1 MPPQCYSRRTA
12 QILSADNREHEV
24 AGTALNWLFL
34 IEAMRARH
42 WKGPSPYRAP
52 CAVKSW
58 PIGLP
63 EADDGADR
71 DGDRNRDQNPEQ
83 DREKDGQGEGLSN
96 FADPADLA
104 SPPRTVLGERIRFDG
119 ARLAELRMIFE
130 T

>member
-1 MPPQCYSRRTA
+1 MLPQSYSQRTA
-12 QILSADNREHEV
+12 QIVSADNREYEV
-24 AGTALNWLFL
+24 AGTALNCLFL

-42 WKGPSPYRAP
+42 WKGPSPCRAP

-63 EADDGADR
+63 EADDSADR

-83 DREKDGQGEGLSN
+83 DREKDGQGQGPSN

-119 ARLAELRMIFE
+119 ARLGGNAPDL
-130 T
+130 

>member
-1 MPPQCYSRRTA
+1 MV
-12 QILSADNREHEV
+12 REHEV
-24 AGTALNWLFL
+24 AEVALKCLFL
-34 IEAMRARH
+34 VEDMRARH
-42 WKGPSPYRAP
+42 WKGPPPYRGP